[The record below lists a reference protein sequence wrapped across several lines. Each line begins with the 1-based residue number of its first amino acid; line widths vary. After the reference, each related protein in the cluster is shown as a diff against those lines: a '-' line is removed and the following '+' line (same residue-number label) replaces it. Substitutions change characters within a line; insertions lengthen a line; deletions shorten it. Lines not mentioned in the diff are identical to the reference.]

1 MGRHLALLMRMV
13 PWGNLGPMA
22 AFYTFYSF
30 LVPVSRFCID
40 SYNNIF
46 AVKLNLIPPY
56 SKLIFWKPSC
66 IYFSAHR
73 LPVALLFKDHQA
85 QICHLH
91 IQDTLYTGCL
101 FILIF
106 QAHCIH
112 PQHLL
117 QWIWITTFWHV
128 FKTFCLCTFAQKIFF
143 LGWLADSSYDINGL
157 RQ

>member
-1 MGRHLALLMRMV
+1 
-13 PWGNLGPMA
+13 MA

-66 IYFSAHR
+66 IYFSAHK

-143 LGWLADSSYDINGL
+143 LGWLADWSYDINGL